1 MPTDDLLAAADRCV
15 KCGLC
20 LPYCPTYN
28 KTGNENESPRGCIAL
43 VQAWASHSLP
53 ASPRLLTHIDNC
65 LLCRACERVCPASVP
80 YGRLIDQF
88 RLQASPAVRTSIALK
103 LLRAMVRSPALIR
116 ASQRAL
122 ALYRRI
128 GAGLGKGKRLQPLQ
142 RLLPAAGRPRRKT
155 NKLYRTTRAV
165 KGDVGLFKGCLG
177 ELLDPE
183 TLHAAIAVLHHAGYN
198 VHLPEG
204 QTCCGAL
211 DLHSGELQQ
220 ARKLARTNIRTFGA
234 LQLTAIISIASGC
247 GSVLQEYEDAGFSGK
262 IVDISQFLVQ
272 NAALANSEIAPL
284 PARIVLHSPCS
295 LKNVMRQESGAQQL
309 LEMIPEV
316 RLMPL
321 PEDCRCCGSAGS
333 YMLEHPEMAQ
343 ALLDDLL
350 EAVCVREPDFLV
362 TANIGCALHI
372 AAAVRE
378 RGLSMQ
384 VVHPVTLIYRQLR
397 HLEPGGFQAGI
408 SG

>member
-28 KTGNENESPRGCIAL
+28 KTGNENESPRGRIAL

-88 RLQASPAVRTSIALK
+88 RFQASPAVRTSIALK

-142 RLLPAAGRPRRKT
+142 RQLPAAGRPRRKT

-220 ARKLARTNIRTFGA
+220 ARTNIRTFGA
-234 LQLTAIISIASGC
+234 LQLTAITRVSLPRDRFWDIQVSIYG
-247 GSVLQEYEDAGFSGK
+247 L
-262 IVDISQFLVQ
+262 
-272 NAALANSEIAPL
+272 L
-284 PARIVLHSPCS
+284 PFC
-295 LKNVMRQESGAQQL
+295 KAQ
-309 LEMIPEV
+309 
-316 RLMPL
+316 
-321 PEDCRCCGSAGS
+321 
-333 YMLEHPEMAQ
+333 
-343 ALLDDLL
+343 
-350 EAVCVREPDFLV
+350 
-362 TANIGCALHI
+362 
-372 AAAVRE
+372 
-378 RGLSMQ
+378 
-384 VVHPVTLIYRQLR
+384 
-397 HLEPGGFQAGI
+397 
-408 SG
+408 